1 MDNIIL
7 IILGLVALYFGGEWL
22 IRASSR
28 LASAL
33 GIPTLL
39 VGLTVVAFGTSAP
52 ELVVSVSAATQGVSD
67 ISLGNVVG
75 SNIAN
80 IGLIL
85 GLAGLILPLTIE
97 VSMISVRDTDN
108 DRHFV
113 VHGAAGLDG
122 TISQFDGLLLFG
134 GYLLF
139 TFVLYRLSR
148 RSKANGHYSE
158 EVAAVEGNPP
168 RISLSKEGL
177 RLVAGLVM
185 LVAGA
190 QGMVAGATSIAR
202 SFGVSELL
210 IGLTLVAVGTSLPE
224 IATSVLAVRRGH
236 TDIAVGNAVGSNIA
250 NLLAVLGLTAV
261 IRPVPVDPALL
272 RFEIPVMIVFA
283 VVSLILMLDR
293 QLARW
298 QAALLLAG
306 YAVFIVCMVLRA

>member
-7 IILGLVALYFGGEWL
+7 IVLGLVALYFGGEWL

-33 GIPTLL
+33 GIPTLM

-52 ELVVSVSAATQGVSD
+52 ELVVSVSAASQGASD

-80 IGLIL
+80 VGLIL
-85 GLAGLILPLTIE
+85 GLAGLILPLRIE
-97 VSMISVRDTDN
+97 VTLIKREIPIMIGISLFTMVL
-108 DRHFV
+108 
-113 VHGAAGLDG
+113 ALDG
-122 TISQFDGLLLFG
+122 TISQLDGLLLFA
-134 GYLLF
+134 GYLVF

-148 RSKANGHYSE
+148 RSKPDGHYTE
-158 EVAAVEGNPP
+158 EVEAVEGNPP
-168 RISLSKEGL
+168 RISLSREAL
-177 RLVAGLVM
+177 RLVVGLVM

-250 NLLAVLGLTAV
+250 NLLVVLGLTAA

-272 RFEIPVMIVFA
+272 RFEIPVMILFA

-306 YAVFIVCMVLRA
+306 YGVFIVFMVLRA